1 MDDKPHVP
9 FRPLELP
16 PTLALI
22 EQLQADRRYRD
33 TRQLFFVEGVRNFVA
48 AVDYDYPVDTLLYS
62 ERLLTS
68 PVARMFVRKLKRAG
82 VPFAQASPEQF
93 RRVSRAEHVSG
104 VGVVLRQRVQHL
116 HRINPSGHLCWVA
129 LNAVRSPGNFGTLI
143 RTSAAIGA
151 AGFILLEKQVD
162 PFDPTVVRA
171 TMGTLFKQ
179 AMVRAT
185 PEEFRRWVQLHR
197 IPVIGASPDGS
208 IDYDHVGYWHP
219 CVIMLGEER
228 SGLSDAQRSI
238 CQQIVRIPMVESV
251 DSLNLAV
258 AGSLLL
264 YEVFRSGR
272 QDSAGAWPPHLGSD
286 PPATRQ

>member
-1 MDDKPHVP
+1 MDDEPQLP
-9 FRPLELP
+9 FRPRELSS
-16 PTLALI
+16 TLALI
-22 EQLQADRRYRD
+22 EQLQSDRRYRD

-48 AVDYDYPVDTLLYS
+48 AVDHKFLVETILYS

-68 PVARMFVRKLKRAG
+68 PVARMLVRKLKRAG

-93 RRVSRAEHVSG
+93 RAVSRAEHSSG
-104 VGVVLRQRVQHL
+104 VGAILRQQVQHL
-116 HRINPSGHLCWVA
+116 HRVNPSGQLCWIA

-151 AGFILLEKQVD
+151 AGFILLERKVD

-185 PEEFRRWVQLHR
+185 PEEFRRWVQLHQL
-197 IPVIGASPDGS
+197 PVIGASPDGM
-208 IDYDHVGYWHP
+208 IDYDRVNYTHP

-258 AGSLLL
+258 AGSLIL
-264 YEVFRSGR
+264 YEVFR
-272 QDSAGAWPPHLGSD
+272 AAH
-286 PPATRQ
+286 